1 MTIRARLTFWYAGI
15 MFVSLLAM
23 GWLSYR
29 EFAPEPR
36 SAPSSLKELKDAE
49 EDEGE
54 LHDVFRI
61 LLWCGVPAALLA
73 LGGGWWLTRKSLAPV
88 TALTRAAEKITERNL
103 RERLPHTGNGDELDG
118 LTEVFNA
125 MTVRLDGSFQRI
137 REFTLHASHELKTP
151 LTVMH
156 GELETALREE
166 NLFPAPRER
175 LLSQLDEVQ
184 RLSKI
189 VDGLTLLTKA
199 DAGQIQLA
207 HEPVRLD
214 DVVRDAFADAQIL
227 AEPRSLKVELL
238 ACEEL
243 TVKGDRHR
251 LRQLLLNLADNAIKY
266 NQPGGRVT
274 MSLRRAEDSAELA
287 IANTGPGIPPEI
299 LPRVFDRFFRGDA
312 AHGNGVDGCG
322 LGLSI
327 AQWIASAHSGSIRIA
342 SELANYTIVTVRLPL
357 AAEGVKAV

>member
-1 MTIRARLTFWYAGI
+1 
-15 MFVSLLAM
+15 
-23 GWLSYR
+23 
-29 EFAPEPR
+29 
-36 SAPSSLKELKDAE
+36 
-49 EDEGE
+49 
-54 LHDVFRI
+54 
-61 LLWCGVPAALLA
+61 
-73 LGGGWWLTRKSLAPV
+73 
-88 TALTRAAEKITERNL
+88 
-103 RERLPHTGNGDELDG
+103 
-118 LTEVFNA
+118 
-125 MTVRLDGSFQRI
+125 
-137 REFTLHASHELKTP
+137 
-151 LTVMH
+151 
-156 GELETALREE
+156 LREE

>member
-23 GWLSYR
+23 GALLY
-29 EFAPEPR
+29 FKFVVEPR
-36 SAPSSLKELKDAE
+36 RPGSNDTPQEIAE
-49 EDEGE
+49 DQGDFAE
-54 LHDVFRI
+54 VFRI
-61 LLWCGVPAALLA
+61 VLWCGVPAAGLA
-73 LGGGWWLTRKSLAPV
+73 LVGGWWLMRRSLGPV
-88 TALTRAAEKITERNL
+88 GDLTRAAEKITEQNL
-103 RERLPHTGNGDELDG
+103 QERLPSTGNGDELDR
-118 LTEVFNA
+118 LTEVLNA
-125 MTVRLDGSFQRI
+125 MTARLDGSFQRI

-166 NLFPAPRER
+166 NLSAVPRER

-214 DVVRDAFADAQIL
+214 EVVREAFADAQIL
-227 AEPRSLKVELL
+227 AEPRGVKVKL
-238 ACEEL
+238 AACDEL

-266 NQPGGRVT
+266 NEPGGWVT
-274 MSLRRAEDSAELA
+274 MSLGRVEDTAELT
-287 IANTGPGIPPEI
+287 IDNTGPGIPPKV
-299 LPRVFDRFFRGDA
+299 LPRVFDRFFRGDP
-312 AHGNGVDGCG
+312 AHGDGVDGCG

-327 AQWIASAHSGSIRIA
+327 AQWIVSAHGGSIGIA
-342 SELANYTIVTVRLPL
+342 SEPAKSTVVTIRLPL
-357 AAEGVKAV
+357 PATIQGA